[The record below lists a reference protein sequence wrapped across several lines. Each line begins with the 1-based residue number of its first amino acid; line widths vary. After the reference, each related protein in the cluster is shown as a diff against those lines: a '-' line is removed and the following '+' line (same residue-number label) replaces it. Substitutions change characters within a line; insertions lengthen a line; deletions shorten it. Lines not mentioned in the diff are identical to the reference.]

1 MAPKHLALVLAA
13 TATAAGAVVGWRLA
27 AEPPPPPAAR
37 RTLPTRLVPVRAHD
51 FQFTAP
57 LVECAAEGEVP
68 GLSDIQA
75 AAQRV
80 LDDARAAGALSDVA
94 VYYQD
99 LDRGGAFEI
108 AGAGPFAPASLVKIP
123 VLIAVLAYEEGEPG
137 FMDVLRPFPG
147 GGESRGRQMRR
158 PNVDMIK
165 GRDYTGWRFA
175 EAMIVESDN
184 VALDVLGSLLPRE
197 AYASVY
203 ADLGI
208 TAADLENGRATPR
221 VVGGVFR
228 ALYDASYL
236 SPEMSERVLALAART
251 TFREGL
257 VAGLP
262 PQTKVSHKFGEW
274 SDDVDGQRSHQL
286 HDCGIV
292 YPPSGPYVLCVMTR
306 GPVMDRL
313 PGVIG
318 GVSRAISQAVR
329 AADAG

>member
-1 MAPKHLALVLAA
+1 MKHLALVLAA
-13 TATAAGAVVGWRLA
+13 AATAAGAAVGWRLA
-27 AEPPPPPAAR
+27 ESPRPPAPAR
-37 RTLPTRLVPVRAHD
+37 DARPAHLVPVRAHD
-51 FQFTAP
+51 FQFIAP

-68 GLSDIQA
+68 GQADIRRA
-75 AAQRV
+75 AARV
-80 LDDARAAGALSDVA
+80 LDEARAAGALSDA
-94 VYYQD
+94 SVYYQD

-108 AGAGPFAPASLVKIP
+108 PGEGAFAPASLVKIP
-123 VLIAVLAYEEGEPG
+123 LLIAVLAYEEGEPG

-147 GGESRGRQMRR
+147 SGESRGRQFRR

-184 VALDVLGSLLPRE
+184 VALDVLGGLLPLE

-208 TAADLENGRATPR
+208 TGADLELGRAHAR
-221 VVGGVFR
+221 VVGGMFR
-228 ALYDASYL
+228 TLYDASYL

-257 VAGLP
+257 VAGVP

-274 SDDVDGQRSHQL
+274 SSDVGGARAHQL

-292 YPPSGPYVLCVMTR
+292 YPERGPYVLCVMTR
-306 GPVMDRL
+306 GPAMDAL
-313 PGVIG
+313 PGVIA
-318 GVSRAISQAVR
+318 GVARAVHQAVR